1 MKTLPYRNPDRVARL
16 QSELEKRILI
26 VDGAM
31 GTMIQDRRLDEQD
44 YRGQRL
50 ADHPQPLKGNND
62 LLSLTQPVV
71 IQDIH
76 RNFLDAGAEIL
87 ETNTFNATSIAQA
100 DYGTGDLVFE
110 INRQSAQLARAAADE
125 YMAAHPG
132 TERYVAGALG
142 PTNRTAS
149 LSPDVNRPEYRNV
162 DFQQLSAAYAEAAT
176 GLIEGGADLLM
187 VETVFDTLN
196 CKAAL
201 FGISEVFET
210 LGYRLPVI
218 ISGTIVDASGRTLSG
233 QTVEA
238 FWNSIRHARPFAVG
252 LNCALGAAEIRP
264 WIQELSRVADC
275 PVSLYPNAGL
285 PNELGE
291 YDDTPQ
297 NMAQLLGEF
306 ANDGLINIVG
316 GCCGTTPAHIQAI
329 ARSVSNRKPRD
340 IPGSSPW
347 CRLSG
352 LEPLTITPDLNF
364 LNIGERTNVTGSAIF
379 RRLIQ
384 NDDYPA
390 ALQVARQQVENGAQ
404 IIDVNMDE
412 GLLDGPQAM
421 TTFLNLIASEPD
433 IARVPVM
440 IDSSRWDVLEA
451 GLRCLQGKGVV
462 NSISMKE
469 GVEPFIEQARTVL
482 RYGAAVIVMAFDEK
496 GQADTLE
503 RRVEICKRACF
514 LLKISSSIRIFSRSL
529 PVLPNTTATA
539 WISLRRPEQ

>member
-50 ADHPQPLKGNND
+50 ADHPQPQKGNND

-329 ARSVSNRKPRD
+329 
-340 IPGSSPW
+340 
-347 CRLSG
+347 
-352 LEPLTITPDLNF
+352 
-364 LNIGERTNVTGSAIF
+364 
-379 RRLIQ
+379 
-384 NDDYPA
+384 
-390 ALQVARQQVENGAQ
+390 
-404 IIDVNMDE
+404 
-412 GLLDGPQAM
+412 
-421 TTFLNLIASEPD
+421 
-433 IARVPVM
+433 
-440 IDSSRWDVLEA
+440 
-451 GLRCLQGKGVV
+451 
-462 NSISMKE
+462 
-469 GVEPFIEQARTVL
+469 
-482 RYGAAVIVMAFDEK
+482 
-496 GQADTLE
+496 
-503 RRVEICKRACF
+503 
-514 LLKISSSIRIFSRSL
+514 
-529 PVLPNTTATA
+529 
-539 WISLRRPEQ
+539 